1 MEQALQL
8 VDNARYTKADLIC
21 ISDGLSTI
29 SMEMRAAWNR
39 RRAEREMRCYA
50 ILIGT
55 RQGADVLG
63 LIADALM
70 TIDDLD
76 ADQAVLETIFAV

>member
-1 MEQALQL
+1 
-8 VDNARYTKADLIC
+8 
-21 ISDGLSTI
+21 
-29 SMEMRAAWNR
+29 
-39 RRAEREMRCYA
+39 MRCYA

-70 TIDDLD
+70 TIDDLE
-76 ADQAVLETIFAV
+76 ADQSVLETIFAV